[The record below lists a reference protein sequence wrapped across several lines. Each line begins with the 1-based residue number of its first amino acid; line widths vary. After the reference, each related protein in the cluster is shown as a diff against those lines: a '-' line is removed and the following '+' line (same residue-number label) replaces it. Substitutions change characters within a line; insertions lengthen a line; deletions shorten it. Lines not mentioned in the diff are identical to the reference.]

1 MRVIRGAAVQVMHER
16 QDQQG
21 RTHRRPERYPADLAC
36 GPAFVL
42 PLAFCAIT
50 GRTGAPIALAGQ
62 VAVLVGLV
70 AVAGWVTTAP
80 AGAVAIGTS
89 SLSLNGF
96 GENGLGVLSLHPRVD
111 ATVLAVLVAAW
122 ALAWVARETEPH
134 RHASRGR
141 GDEGGSE

>member
-1 MRVIRGAAVQVMHER
+1 MHVMHER
-16 QDQQG
+16 QDRRG
-21 RTHRRPERYPADLAC
+21 RTHRGPERWPADLAC

-42 PLAFCAIT
+42 PLAFCAIA
-50 GRTGAPIALAGQ
+50 GRAGEPVALAGQ

-89 SLSLNGF
+89 SLSFNGF

-111 ATVLAVLVAAW
+111 ANVLVVLISAW
-122 ALAWVARETEPH
+122 ALAWVAHELEP
-134 RHASRGR
+134 RRDAGR
-141 GDEGGSE
+141 GGEGGPE